1 MTTRNGPLGRLP
13 ALAEGGEVMV
23 VIETP
28 KGSRNKYA
36 YDEALGVFELKG
48 VMPEGSSFP
57 YDYGYVPSTKGGDGD
72 PLDILVLMDAAAFP
86 GCVIKV
92 RVVGAIE
99 AEQTE
104 RDGRRERN
112 DRLIGVATHAHTHEH
127 VMALSDL
134 RPQMVA
140 EIEAFFE
147 HYNRLAGKEFAPVRR
162 SDADEAMGLVSQAVK
177 DFEGT

>member
-1 MTTRNGPLGRLP
+1 MTTRTGPLGHLP
-13 ALAEGGEVMV
+13 AFAEDGEVLV

-72 PLDILVLMDAAAFP
+72 PLDILILMDAAAFP

-92 RVVGAIE
+92 RVIGAIE

-127 VMALSDL
+127 VAALSDL
-134 RPQMVA
+134 RPQMVG

-147 HYNRLAGKEFAPVRR
+147 HYNRLAGKNFKPVRR
-162 SDADEAMGLVSQAVK
+162 SDADEAMNLVRQAVK
-177 DFEGT
+177 DYEGT